1 MNGRYFTHDY
11 KSWIIAGLIVV
22 AAVCYAIGGMAV
34 FIGFILCPLCA
45 VVLLVIR
52 WECFSFFRRKQP
64 KANASDTQ
72 LQLFAQK
79 QAGKLAADVQVSL
92 LGADFRNKQWAI
104 IEHTVNTILDSC
116 ISLVASQV
124 RAHTVAVFFPDTG
137 EGYAMRRYFSSS
149 SDILPSAVIKPGLGI
164 LGGLLK
170 SGLKILNLRDITND
184 STTLYYYQ
192 SDVGIRSLCACPI
205 IAGERE
211 RGLII
216 ADSTE
221 KNAFTDEHIGFVS
234 SISAILG
241 QAVYHAYLHTEH
253 SLSHLRLAAV
263 STIEKEFFR
272 HQSIDTILDIL
283 AEVIPFAL
291 PCDRLTISM
300 RSDNGETAEVRRAL
314 GSNAEHLANLRFPL
328 NEKTL
333 ASILYGKN
341 ICFSRNFA
349 HDRYEPRYVEKEP
362 KSGAFISFLAVPIGV
377 DDCKGMILIE
387 SVHKDAFSDS
397 MRELLS
403 RIATSAGL
411 AIEKMLILE
420 KVHALA
426 THDGLTGLFNHRQ
439 FQQLLSDEM
448 TRSTRYNDPLALVLC
463 DIDFFKKI
471 NDTWGHQFG
480 DTVLKEVARVFDA
493 GIRQGID
500 TASRYGGEEFALIL
514 VKTDE
519 DQAVETA
526 ERIRASIAKVLFRSP
541 TGSDVHTTM
550 SFGVAVFGKHARESG
565 ELIKKA
571 DKALYRAKEQGRNRV
586 EVF

>member
-1 MNGRYFTHDY
+1 MNDRFFTHDR
-11 KSWIIAGLIVV
+11 KSWIITAIIII
-22 AAVCYAIGGMAV
+22 AAVCYCIGGTTGI
-34 FIGFILCPLCA
+34 IGFILCLLCA
-45 VVLLVIR
+45 LALLVIR
-52 WECFSFFRRKQP
+52 WDFLALLGRKKGTVQ
-64 KANASDTQ
+64 ASDTQ

-79 QAGKLAADVQVSL
+79 QVGKLAADVQVSS
-92 LGADFRNKQWAI
+92 LGTGFRNEQWTLT
-104 IEHTVNTILDSC
+104 ERTVDAILDSC
-116 ISLVASQV
+116 LSLVTSRV
-124 RAHTVAVFFPDTG
+124 GAHTAAVFFPDTG
-137 EGYAMRRYFSSS
+137 EGYAMRRYLSRSN
-149 SDILPSAVIKPGLGI
+149 DILPNAIIKPGLGI

-170 SGLKILNLRDITND
+170 SGLKTLNLRDITND
-184 STTLYYYQ
+184 STTLYYYKT
-192 SDVGIRSLCACPI
+192 DVGIRSLLACPI

-221 KNAFTDEHIGFVS
+221 KNAFTDDHIGFVS
-234 SISAILG
+234 SISSVLG

-272 HQSIDTILDIL
+272 HQSIDAILDIL

-291 PCDRLTISM
+291 PCDRLSISM
-300 RSDNGETAEVRRAL
+300 RSDNGETAAIKRIFGNHA
-314 GSNAEHLANLRFPL
+314 GHLLNLRFSL
-328 NEKTL
+328 HEKTL

-349 HDRYEPRYVEKEP
+349 HDRYEPRYQEKEQ
-362 KSGAFISFLAVPIGV
+362 KSGTFVSFLAVPVGV

-387 SVHKDAFSDS
+387 SVRQDVFSDPV
-397 MRELLS
+397 RELLS

-411 AIEKMLILE
+411 AIEKMVILE
-420 KVHALA
+420 KARTLA

-439 FQQLLSDEM
+439 FQQLLGDEM

-463 DIDFFKKI
+463 DIDFFKKV

-480 DTVLKEVARVFDA
+480 DLVLKEVARVFEA
-493 GIRQGID
+493 SIRQGID

-519 DQAVETA
+519 EQAIETA
-526 ERIRASIAKVLFRSP
+526 ERIRASIAKVVFKSSSG
-541 TGSDVHTTM
+541 TDVHITM
-550 SFGVAVFGKHARESG
+550 SFGIAVYGKHAREPG

>member
-1 MNGRYFTHDY
+1 MNDRFFTHDP
-11 KSWIIAGLIVV
+11 KPWIIASLI
-22 AAVCYAIGGMAV
+22 AVGVICTSIGGTAAI
-34 FIGFILCPLCA
+34 IGFLLCPIST
-45 VVLLVIR
+45 VVMLVVR
-52 WECFSFFRRKQP
+52 WESFPFLKRKKTP
-64 KANASDTQ
+64 AKDSDTQ
-72 LQLFAQK
+72 LQLFAEK
-79 QAGKLAADVQVSL
+79 QVGKLAADVQVSS
-92 LGADFRNKQWAI
+92 LGFDFRNKQWGL
-104 IEHTVNTILDSC
+104 IEHTVDTILDSC
-116 ISLVASQV
+116 ISLVASRV
-124 RAHTVAVFFPDTG
+124 GAHTVAVFFPDTG
-137 EGYAMRRYFSSS
+137 EGYAMRRYFSNSS
-149 SDILPSAVIKPGLGI
+149 NILPSAVIKPGLGI
-164 LGGLLK
+164 VGGLLK
-170 SGLKILNLRDITND
+170 SGLKVLNLRDITND
-184 STTLYYYQ
+184 STTLYYYT

-205 IAGERE
+205 VTGERE

-216 ADSTE
+216 ADSTV
-221 KNAFTDEHIGFVS
+221 KNAFTDDHISFIS

-263 STIEKEFFR
+263 STIEKEFFH
-272 HQSIDTILDIL
+272 HQSIDAILDIL

-291 PCDRLTISM
+291 PCDRLSISM
-300 RSDNGETAEVRRAL
+300 RSDSGETATIKRAQ
-314 GSNAEHLANLRFPL
+314 GSNSDHLANLQFPL
-328 NEKTL
+328 REKSL

-349 HDRYEPRYVEKEP
+349 HDRYEPRYLEKEP
-362 KSGAFISFLAVPIGV
+362 RSGEFVSFLAVPIGV

-387 SVHKDAFSDS
+387 SVRKDVFSDS

-411 AIEKMLILE
+411 AIEKILILE
-420 KVHALA
+420 KARALA

-439 FQQLLSDEM
+439 FQLLLGDEM
-448 TRSTRYNDPLALVLC
+448 IRSTRYNDPLALVLC
-463 DIDFFKKI
+463 DIDFFKKV

-480 DTVLKEVARVFDA
+480 DAVLKEVARVLD
-493 GIRQGID
+493 GSIRQGID

-519 DQAVETA
+519 EQAVETA
-526 ERIRASIAKVLFRSP
+526 ERIREAIAKVLFRTP
-541 TGSDVHTTM
+541 PGSEVHISM
-550 SFGVAVFGKHARESG
+550 SFGVAVYGKHAREPG

>member
-1 MNGRYFTHDY
+1 MNDRIFTNNY
-11 KSWIIAGLIVV
+11 LSWIIAALIVI
-22 AAVCYAIGGMAV
+22 AAACNFAGGMAGT
-34 FIGFILCPLCA
+34 ICFILCLLCA
-45 VVLLVIR
+45 LALLVIR
-52 WECFSFFRRKQP
+52 WGSLAIGGRKKLQIQ
-64 KANASDTQ
+64 ASDTR

-79 QAGKLAADVQVSL
+79 QVGKLAADVQVSS
-92 LGADFRNKQWAI
+92 LGAGFRNEQWALT
-104 IEHTVNTILDSC
+104 ERTVDAILDSC
-116 ISLVASQV
+116 ISLVASRV
-124 RAHTVAVFFPDTG
+124 GAHTVAVFFPDAG
-137 EGYAMRRYFSSS
+137 EGYAMRRHFSRSN
-149 SDILPSAVIKPGLGI
+149 DLLPSAVIKPGLGI

-184 STTLYYYQ
+184 STTLYYYKT
-192 SDVGIRSLCACPI
+192 DVGIRSLLACPI

-221 KNAFTDEHIGFVS
+221 KSAFTDDHIGFVS

-241 QAVYHAYLHTEH
+241 QAVYHTYLHTEH

-272 HQSIDTILDIL
+272 HQSIDAILDIL

-291 PCDRLTISM
+291 PCDRLSISM
-300 RSDNGETAEVRRAL
+300 RSDNGETAAIKRTF
-314 GSNAEHLANLRFPL
+314 GSNAEHLSNLRFSL
-328 NEKTL
+328 HEKTL

-349 HDRYEPRYVEKEP
+349 HDRYEPRYLEKEQ
-362 KSGAFISFLAVPIGV
+362 KSGAFVSFLAVPIGV

-387 SVHKDAFSDS
+387 SVRRDVFSDPV
-397 MRELLS
+397 RELLS

-420 KVHALA
+420 KARTLA

-439 FQQLLSDEM
+439 FQQLLGDEM
-448 TRSTRYNDPLALVLC
+448 TRSTRYNDPLSLVLC
-463 DIDFFKKI
+463 DIDFFKKV

-480 DTVLKEVARVFDA
+480 DIVLKEVARVFEA
-493 GIRQGID
+493 SIRQGID

-514 VKTDE
+514 VKTGE
-519 DQAVETA
+519 EQAIETA
-526 ERIRASIAKVLFRSP
+526 ERIRASIAKVLFKSP
-541 TGSDVHTTM
+541 SGNDVHITM
-550 SFGVAVFGKHARESG
+550 SFGIAVYGKHAREPG
-565 ELIKKA
+565 EIIKKA